1 MYFGQLV
8 ILPFILGKKKKSFT
22 DYLITV
28 LGEAP
33 SIVISLLVVEIAIL
47 GRLFELHSIIRKN
60 TMALSF
66 LVAAIFHFLSYE
78 NMHSIVFAWTNFI
91 ARFFMKGRGL
101 VSFYQG

>member
-33 SIVISLLVVEIAIL
+33 SIVISMLVIEIAVL
-47 GRLFELHSIIRKN
+47 GR
-60 TMALSF
+60 
-66 LVAAIFHFLSYE
+66 
-78 NMHSIVFAWTNFI
+78 
-91 ARFFMKGRGL
+91 
-101 VSFYQG
+101 